1 MACPSWPRRTKTPS
15 QRRVCSPSKSPRT
28 AMRRGGPGSWFTGGA
43 RTRRGRRGGAGAAGE
58 GAESHHRQRQ
68 AQRIAEAGADGGAL
82 HLKQRDEDEVGYD
95 RYDESGEGDDGV
107 DQGPG
112 AAEEVGG
119 EDLRA
124 GEGDRARQEED
135 EGQHGVI
142 EG

>member
-1 MACPSWPRRTKTPS
+1 MACTSWPRRTKTSS

-28 AMRRGGPGSWFTGGA
+28 AMRRGEPGSSFTGGA
-43 RTRRGRRGGAGAAGE
+43 RARQKGVGDGATGE
-58 GAESHHRQRQ
+58 GAESHHRQRH
-68 AQRIAEAGADGGAL
+68 AQRVAEAGADGGAL

-124 GEGDRARQEED
+124 GEGDRARPGGG
-135 EGQHGVI
+135 EGRHG
-142 EG
+142 G